1 MGCKIQKQWGS
12 CIRLDFEVEEVEG
25 SRAFIARREI
35 TDVNYHIHFFTPIL
49 AYPFQQLEFFSSN

>member
-25 SRAFIARREI
+25 SRAFIARGRKKE
-35 TDVNYHIHFFTPIL
+35 TGRKL
-49 AYPFQQLEFFSSN
+49 QGGK